1 MSPSKSKSLPISI
14 NPTQKRMARAQ
25 FGALCYRIED
35 GELQVLLITSRRT
48 KRWIVPKGW
57 PENGLTPA
65 QSAANEAREEAG
77 VTGKVKQRP
86 IGTYSYEKNMEN
98 AQTLPC
104 IVTVYALKVTK
115 QYDSYPE
122 QSERRRKW
130 FGRKKA
136 ASLVADPELARLIKA
151 FAP

>member
-1 MSPSKSKSLPISI
+1 MSPLKSKSLPISI

-115 QYDSYPE
+115 QYDSYTE

>member
-98 AQTLPC
+98 AETLPC

-115 QYDSYPE
+115 QYDSYTE

>member
-48 KRWIVPKGW
+48 KHWIVPKGW

-65 QSAANEAREEAG
+65 QSAANEVREEAG

-98 AQTLPC
+98 AETLPC

-130 FGRKKA
+130 FGCKKA
-136 ASLVADPELARLIKA
+136 ASLVAEPELARLIKA

>member
-115 QYDSYPE
+115 QYDSYTE